1 MPSFTEHLG
10 FHASALQL
18 RSRRNEMLASNI
30 ANAATP
36 NFKARDLDF
45 DTELKRINKIGNI
58 QTTNN
63 SHFASIQKRIG
74 KDSVFRL
81 PIHPSLDGNTV
92 EMAVEQMQFSENLI
106 LKIST
111 LAEKIPNLVPVSV
124 SSLIRACS
132 LLLKTSRGVSEYFSM
147 IASLIL
153 IVSGASLRLFF
164 LLISSDLSFSI
175 IFLFIIDFG
184 ILLANFDPENK
195 F

>member
-1 MPSFTEHLG
+1 MPSFTEHFG

-92 EMAVEQMQFSENLI
+92 EMAVEQMQFSENVMRYQTTLSF
-106 LKIST
+106 LNNKIS
-111 LAEKIPNLVPVSV
+111 
-124 SSLIRACS
+124 
-132 LLLKTSRGVSEYFSM
+132 G
-147 IASLIL
+147 
-153 IVSGASLRLFF
+153 LRSA
-164 LLISSDLSFSI
+164 IK
-175 IFLFIIDFG
+175 G
-184 ILLANFDPENK
+184 E
-195 F
+195 

>member
-45 DTELKRINKIGNI
+45 DTELKRINKIGDI

-92 EMAVEQMQFSENLI
+92 EMAVEQMQFSENVMRYQTTLSF
-106 LKIST
+106 LNSKIS
-111 LAEKIPNLVPVSV
+111 
-124 SSLIRACS
+124 
-132 LLLKTSRGVSEYFSM
+132 G
-147 IASLIL
+147 
-153 IVSGASLRLFF
+153 LRSA
-164 LLISSDLSFSI
+164 IK
-175 IFLFIIDFG
+175 G
-184 ILLANFDPENK
+184 E
-195 F
+195 

>member
-45 DTELKRINKIGNI
+45 DTELNRINKIGNI

-92 EMAVEQMQFSENLI
+92 EMAVEQMQFSENVMRYQTTLSF
-106 LKIST
+106 LNNKIS
-111 LAEKIPNLVPVSV
+111 
-124 SSLIRACS
+124 
-132 LLLKTSRGVSEYFSM
+132 G
-147 IASLIL
+147 
-153 IVSGASLRLFF
+153 LRSA
-164 LLISSDLSFSI
+164 IK
-175 IFLFIIDFG
+175 G
-184 ILLANFDPENK
+184 E
-195 F
+195 

>member
-30 ANAATP
+30 AHAATP

-92 EMAVEQMQFSENLI
+92 EMAVEQMQFSENVMRYQTTLSF
-106 LKIST
+106 LNNKIS
-111 LAEKIPNLVPVSV
+111 
-124 SSLIRACS
+124 
-132 LLLKTSRGVSEYFSM
+132 G
-147 IASLIL
+147 
-153 IVSGASLRLFF
+153 LRSA
-164 LLISSDLSFSI
+164 IK
-175 IFLFIIDFG
+175 G
-184 ILLANFDPENK
+184 E
-195 F
+195 

>member
-92 EMAVEQMQFSENLI
+92 EMAVEQMQFSENVMRYQTTLSF
-106 LKIST
+106 LNNKISG
-111 LAEKIPNLVPVSV
+111 LRSAIK
-124 SSLIRACS
+124 
-132 LLLKTSRGVSEYFSM
+132 
-147 IASLIL
+147 
-153 IVSGASLRLFF
+153 GA
-164 LLISSDLSFSI
+164 
-175 IFLFIIDFG
+175 
-184 ILLANFDPENK
+184 
-195 F
+195 

>member
-74 KDSVFRL
+74 KDSVYRL

-92 EMAVEQMQFSENLI
+92 EMAVEQMQFSENVMRYQ
-106 LKIST
+106 T
-111 LAEKIPNLVPVSV
+111 
-124 SSLIRACS
+124 
-132 LLLKTSRGVSEYFSM
+132 T
-147 IASLIL
+147 
-153 IVSGASLRLFF
+153 
-164 LLISSDLSFSI
+164 LSF
-175 IFLFIIDFG
+175 L
-184 ILLANFDPENK
+184 NNK
-195 F
+195 IAGLKSAIKGE

>member
-10 FHASALQL
+10 FHARALQL

-92 EMAVEQMQFSENLI
+92 EMAVEQMQFSENVMRYQTTLSF
-106 LKIST
+106 LNNKIS
-111 LAEKIPNLVPVSV
+111 
-124 SSLIRACS
+124 
-132 LLLKTSRGVSEYFSM
+132 G
-147 IASLIL
+147 
-153 IVSGASLRLFF
+153 LRSA
-164 LLISSDLSFSI
+164 IK
-175 IFLFIIDFG
+175 G
-184 ILLANFDPENK
+184 E
-195 F
+195 

>member
-63 SHFASIQKRIG
+63 SHFASVQKRIG

-92 EMAVEQMQFSENLI
+92 EMAVEQMQFSENVMRYQTTLSF
-106 LKIST
+106 LNNKIS
-111 LAEKIPNLVPVSV
+111 
-124 SSLIRACS
+124 
-132 LLLKTSRGVSEYFSM
+132 G
-147 IASLIL
+147 
-153 IVSGASLRLFF
+153 LRSA
-164 LLISSDLSFSI
+164 IK
-175 IFLFIIDFG
+175 G
-184 ILLANFDPENK
+184 E
-195 F
+195 